1 MDFFFVPSILF
12 LCIVAPL
19 WLILHYRSKG
29 KMKSG
34 ISEQDMHNIEEMI
47 ECIDK
52 LTDRVETLE
61 DILNESRPQWRKR
74 TKDYRD

>member
-1 MDFFFVPSILF
+1 MEFFFVPSILF

-19 WLILHYRSKG
+19 WLILHYLNKG

-34 ISEQDMHNIEEMI
+34 ISEQDMHSIEEMI

-52 LTDRVETLE
+52 LTERVETLE
-61 DILNESRPQWRKR
+61 EILTESRPQWRK
-74 TKDYRD
+74 